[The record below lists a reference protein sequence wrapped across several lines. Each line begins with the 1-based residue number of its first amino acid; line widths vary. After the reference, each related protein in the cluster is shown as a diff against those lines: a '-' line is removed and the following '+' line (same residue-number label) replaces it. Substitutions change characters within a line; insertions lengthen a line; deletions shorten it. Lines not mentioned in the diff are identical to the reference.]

1 MSRIPV
7 RVSSIRREAVDI
19 AGFTLEPLDGGM
31 LPPVRPGAHIDVFIA
46 PGLTRQYS
54 LCDGP
59 GPAHCYT
66 IAVKR
71 EEASRGGSAAM
82 HDLPEGRV
90 IEIGPPRDNFPLV
103 AVATRHL
110 LFAGGIG
117 ITPLLSMARHLAVGD
132 SQFTLHYFA
141 RSPEHAAFAGTL
153 AALASKG
160 EIELLYGLSGDHTAG
175 ALRQRLAAIES
186 GTHVYLCG
194 PPAFIAATQSIASEL
209 GWPGTAVHCEH
220 FSACA
225 TSAAAGDR
233 DFELVLASRPGVI
246 EVGAGETIAEALR
259 RHGIEP
265 ELSCEQ
271 GICGTCITR
280 VLDGLPDHRDSYMTE
295 QEQAAGDR
303 ICICVS
309 RAASQRLVLDL

>member
-7 RVSSIRREAVDI
+7 RVSSIRREAIDI
-19 AGFTLEPLDGGM
+19 AGFTLEPLDGRM
-31 LPPVRPGAHIDVFIA
+31 LPPILPGAHIDVFVA
-46 PGLTRQYS
+46 SGLTRQYS

-59 GPAHCYT
+59 GPAHRYT

-82 HDLPEGRV
+82 HDLPEGSV

-117 ITPLLSMARHLAVGD
+117 ITPLLSMARHLAAGNTR
-132 SQFTLHYFA
+132 FALHYFA

-153 AALASKG
+153 SALASKG
-160 EIELLYGLSGDHTAG
+160 EIALLYGLSGEDTAG
-175 ALRQRLAAIES
+175 ALRQRLATFES

-194 PPAFIAATQSIASEL
+194 PPAFITAAQSIASEL
-209 GWPGTAVHCEH
+209 GWPGTVVHCEH
-220 FSACA
+220 FGAA
-225 TSAAAGDR
+225 MTSAAAGER

-265 ELSCEQ
+265 EMSCEQ

-295 QEQAAGDR
+295 QEHAAGDR

-309 RAASQRLVLDL
+309 RAASRRLVLDL